1 MIARSA
7 WMRKH
12 RAWIPAILCLLAT
25 GSFFLPWMAPPMQ
38 QKPVYAEVGY
48 PPANMYPPYV
58 YQERVT
64 WNGWDIVR
72 NTHDDYLDQIK
83 RDLFPRDPTLVWP
96 DTQTRIPLSI
106 FPALLLFLYTWYTPI
121 RFLRALLLRVSIGVF
136 LFSIIA
142 IMSIKFSARLTF
154 DTAPY
159 AHTTFFYRST
169 LTYGA
174 YSTSMLLLT
183 LLVLQFEALG
193 D

>member
-1 MIARSA
+1 
-7 WMRKH
+7 
-12 RAWIPAILCLLAT
+12 
-25 GSFFLPWMAPPMQ
+25 MQ

-48 PPANMYPPYV
+48 PPANMHPPYV
-58 YQERVT
+58 YQERVI

-72 NTHDDYLDQIK
+72 NTHDGYPHQIK
-83 RDLFPRDPTLVWP
+83 RDLFRENPTLLWP
-96 DTQTRIPLSI
+96 NTQTYLPFSI
-106 FPALLLFLYTWYTPI
+106 FPAMVLFLYTWYTPF
-121 RFLRALLLRVSIGVF
+121 RFLRALLSLVSIGVL

-142 IMSIKFSARLTF
+142 IMSIKFTARLAF

-159 AHTTFFYRST
+159 SHTTFFYRST